1 MENKTKKSVSKVE
14 SDVKNASSQIA
25 SEVDKSSSQTGS
37 EVKKLGN
44 KREMEAYVVSDKMD
58 KTVVV
63 QIKKRVQHP
72 VFKKYYTVR
81 EKYKAHDEDN
91 ACHVGDKVLLRQSRP
106 LSREKRWVVI
116 KILEKAVA

>member
-1 MENKTKKSVSKVE
+1 MAENTIK
-14 SDVKNASSQIA
+14 
-25 SEVDKSSSQTGS
+25 QT
-37 EVKKLGN
+37 GN

-72 VFKKYYTVR
+72 LFKKFYTVR
-81 EKYKAHDEDN
+81 KKYKAHDEAN

-106 LSREKRWVVI
+106 LSREKRWVVVR
-116 KILEKAVA
+116 ILEKAVA

>member
-1 MENKTKKSVSKVE
+1 MEKK
-14 SDVKNASSQIA
+14 I
-25 SEVDKSSSQTGS
+25 
-37 EVKKLGN
+37 N

-81 EKYKAHDEDN
+81 KKYKAHDEEN
-91 ACHVGDKVLLRQSRP
+91 SCHNGDKVLIRQCRP

-116 KILEKAVA
+116 KIIEKAVA